1 MRNLSK
7 NYLNLINRKFLLF
20 FKLHFIIMSTVS
32 AQAIEDS
39 LKQCMDPEVPLNIVE
54 MGLIYGIDVAENNDV
69 NIKMTMTTQGC
80 PLHETLV
87 QDATRYVKKVPGVN
101 NVNVDIVWDP
111 PWSMDKMSEEA
122 KIKIKNM
129 GAGLNTP
136 APINYETA
144 LPQGVGKLVK
154 QEDGSMVLANEHE
167 QGFMVNQAIVDF
179 WKSCNG
185 QRKVTE
191 LVEVFAQQTGLQR
204 NQVEK
209 EVMQLLQQ
217 LRDGGLIAIAGQPDT
232 PNVEFKK

>member
-1 MRNLSK
+1 
-7 NYLNLINRKFLLF
+7 
-20 FKLHFIIMSTVS
+20 MSTVS
-32 AQAIEDS
+32 PQAIEDS

-101 NVNVDIVWDP
+101 NVNVDIVWNP

-129 GAGLNTP
+129 GAGMNTP

-144 LPQGVGKLVK
+144 LPQGVGKLVQ

-185 QRKVTE
+185 QRKVTD
-191 LVEVFAQQTGLQR
+191 LVEIFAQQTGLQR

-217 LRDGGLIAIAGQPDT
+217 LRDGGLIAIAGQSDT

>member
-1 MRNLSK
+1 
-7 NYLNLINRKFLLF
+7 
-20 FKLHFIIMSTVS
+20 MSTVS
-32 AQAIEDS
+32 AQAIEES

-87 QDATRYVKKVPGVN
+87 EDATRFAKKVPGVN
-101 NVNVDIVWDP
+101 NVKIDIVWEP
-111 PWSMDKMSEEA
+111 AWSMDKMTEEG
-122 KIKIKNM
+122 KLKIKNM
-129 GAGLNTP
+129 GATMNTP

-144 LPQGVGKLVK
+144 LPQGVGKLVQ
-154 QEDGSMVLANEHE
+154 QEDGSMVLANEHD

-185 QRKVTE
+185 SRKVTE

-204 NQVEK
+204 KQVEK

-232 PNVEFKK
+232 PNVKFGK

>member
-1 MRNLSK
+1 
-7 NYLNLINRKFLLF
+7 
-20 FKLHFIIMSTVS
+20 MSTVS
-32 AQAIEDS
+32 AQAIEES

-54 MGLIYGIDVAENNDV
+54 MGLIYGIDVADNNDV

-129 GAGLNTP
+129 GSGINTP

-191 LVEVFAQQTGLQR
+191 LVEVFAQQTVLQR

>member
-1 MRNLSK
+1 M
-7 NYLNLINRKFLLF
+7 I
-20 FKLHFIIMSTVS
+20 TVS

-54 MGLIYGIDVAENNDV
+54 MGLIYGIDVKENNDV
-69 NIKMTMTTQGC
+69 DIKMTMTTQGC
-80 PLHETLV
+80 PLHETLIA
-87 QDATRYVKKVPGVN
+87 DATRFAKKVPGVN
-101 NVNVDIVWDP
+101 NVKIDIVWEP
-111 PWSMDKMSEEA
+111 AWSMDKMTEEGKL
-122 KIKIKNM
+122 KIKEM
-129 GAGLNTP
+129 GASGLNTP

-144 LPQGVGKLVK
+144 LPQGVGKLV
-154 QEDGSMVLANEHE
+154 QQDDGSMVLANEHE

-185 QRKVTE
+185 ERKVTD

-217 LRDGGLIAIAGQPDT
+217 LRDGGLIAIAGHPDT